1 MECLLV
7 LPIDDAPVRR
17 NATWP
22 EGPRG
27 GVDRGRAAPYVA
39 ASRSDGPG
47 PGGGIG
53 RRAGFRC
60 QWLNGRGGSSPL
72 LGTTLKTAGVGP
84 TSTEHRVEVTNYLH
98 QGDLPAEVLAS
109 AESVA

>member
-1 MECLLV
+1 M
-7 LPIDDAPVRR
+7 PGWRPMRPPFARP
-17 NATWP
+17 
-22 EGPRG
+22 
-27 GVDRGRAAPYVA
+27 GVTPA
-39 ASRSDGPG
+39 G

-84 TSTEHRVEVTNYLH
+84 TSSEHQVEVTNYLH

-109 AESVA
+109 AESVAIDSETMGLRLGRDPLC